1 MGNFEKTRVLS
12 NSLNERN
19 NVINYL
25 LSIGYENYGRNG
37 EFLDIN
43 INHKR
48 KYFMTTVKGDV
59 WPSSEILQYID
70 FIYPKSNRFK
80 LKQAIKETGISSRKL
95 SHFAMGNESFFYNQ
109 TGPARFKEYG
119 DISSSKLE
127 ELIYMVG
134 VAKKRLNA
142 KIEQDAFDEREKLD
156 LAAKTVD
163 ENNMPVGDGI
173 SDDTNAIQNILNG
186 NSISVKKFKPEDVK
200 ITIGDT
206 EIKGTL
212 SEFDELFSKSEKD
225 IGNSEHEDIKRFVD
239 QPQSQAIE
247 KRDYR
252 LRNWLI
258 ALIIFALLLA
268 FYFFQK

>member
-1 MGNFEKTRVLS
+1 MSNFQNTRVLS

-19 NVINYL
+19 SVINYL
-25 LSIGYENYGRNG
+25 LSIGYANVGRNG

-48 KYFMTTVKGDV
+48 KYFMTTVKNYV
-59 WPSSEILQYID
+59 WPSSEILEYVD
-70 FIYPKSNRFK
+70 FIYPKSNRYK

-95 SHFAMGNESFFYNQ
+95 SHFAVGNESFFYNQ

-134 VAKKRLNA
+134 VANKRLNA

-163 ENNMPVGDGI
+163 ENNVPLGNYDQCNNEA
-173 SDDTNAIQNILNG
+173 DILIKECNELLKDFNPEQCDYRDSFLG
-186 NSISVKKFKPEDVK
+186 NSDQEDYSRYV
-200 ITIGDT
+200 
-206 EIKGTL
+206 EQL
-212 SEFDELFSKSEKD
+212 
-225 IGNSEHEDIKRFVD
+225 
-239 QPQSQAIE
+239 QSQAIE
-247 KRDYR
+247 KRNYR

-258 ALIIFALLLA
+258 ALIAFSLLLA